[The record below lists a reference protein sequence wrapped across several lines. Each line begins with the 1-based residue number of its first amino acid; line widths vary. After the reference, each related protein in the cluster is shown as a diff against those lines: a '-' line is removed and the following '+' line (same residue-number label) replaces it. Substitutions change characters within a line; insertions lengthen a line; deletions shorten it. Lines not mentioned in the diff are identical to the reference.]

1 MIELLAATLIPLEPF
16 DAQKL
21 ETLVRKIPAALVKT
35 EDMEGFQRK
44 TYEFP
49 KMKDKGFKINCT
61 ADHYLQNPLPSK
73 TNCTLSLLK
82 EALDARY
89 DEELVEFKDPFTVK
103 NLYNAISYQNDVKKF
118 YSNEQVYGYGL
129 SNKYHNLFRYSFLC
143 SKEKCQVTM
152 ATKPAIAVG
161 VQ

>member
-21 ETLVRKIPAALVKT
+21 ETLVRRIPTALVKV

-49 KMKDKGFKINCT
+49 KMNDKGFKINCT

-73 TNCTLSLLK
+73 TNCTLNLVK
-82 EALDARY
+82 ESFDATY
-89 DEELVEFKDPFTVK
+89 DEVMVEFKDPFTVK
-103 NLYNAISYQNDVKKF
+103 NLFGAISYQNDVKKF
-118 YSNEQVYGYGL
+118 FSNEQVYGYGL
-129 SNKYHNLFRYSFLC
+129 NNKYHNLFRYSFTC
-143 SKEKCQVTM
+143 TQEKCSVVM
-152 ATKPAIAVG
+152 ATKPAVAL
-161 VQ
+161 